1 MIEIIVEADMTA
13 SGGGIDFAPNMGKK
27 KKRKYETFKVSDN
40 VFAKFRNGK
49 TKFERWS
56 KYLDLSDSSQK
67 KIYDY
72 ARKHHNG
79 VIILQNATTGAIR
92 GVRFNRNGGGQWG
105 RFARLKEQVLNATEE
120 FTRLNE
126 DVLDIMR
133 NIVKKQQMQRVKF
146 KDGKSASI
154 DMFTASAMT
163 KVYDALNKDNQTKFK
178 DMINKDKKSFMAM
191 QAFAMKSVR

>member
-1 MIEIIVEADMTA
+1 MIEIIVGKNMTEVTT
-13 SGGGIDFAPNMGKK
+13 GGIDFAPNMGKK

-40 VFAKFRNGK
+40 VFSKLRNGK

-105 RFARLKEQVLNATEE
+105 RVARLKEQVLNATEE

-133 NIVKKQQMQRVKF
+133 SIVKKQQMQRVKF
-146 KDGKSASI
+146 KDGKQ
-154 DMFTASAMT
+154 
-163 KVYDALNKDNQTKFK
+163 LP
-178 DMINKDKKSFMAM
+178 
-191 QAFAMKSVR
+191 

>member
-13 SGGGIDFAPNMGKK
+13 SGGGIDFAPNMGRK
-27 KKRKYETFKVSDN
+27 KKRKYETFKVSDD

-79 VIILQNATTGAIR
+79 VIVLQNATTGAVR
-92 GVRFNRNGGGQWG
+92 GIRFNRTGGGQWG
-105 RFARLKEQVLNATEE
+105 RFARLKEQVLNKTEE

-191 QAFAMKSVR
+191 QAFAMKSVK

>member
-105 RFARLKEQVLNATEE
+105 RVARLKEQVLNATEE

-163 KVYDALNKDNQTKFK
+163 KVYDALNKDNQIKFK

-191 QAFAMKSVR
+191 QAFAMKSVK

>member
-105 RFARLKEQVLNATEE
+105 RVARLKEQVLNATEE

>member
-13 SGGGIDFAPNMGKK
+13 SGGGIDFAPNMGRK

-79 VIILQNATTGAIR
+79 VIVLQNATTGAIR
-92 GVRFNRNGGGQWG
+92 GIRFNRTGGGQWG
-105 RFARLKEQVLNATEE
+105 RFARLKEQVLNKTEE

-133 NIVKKQQMQRVKF
+133 SIVKKKQMQKVKF
-146 KDGKSASI
+146 KDGKSASV

-191 QAFAMKSVR
+191 QAFAMKSVK

>member
-27 KKRKYETFKVSDN
+27 KKRKYETFKVSDD
-40 VFAKFRNGK
+40 VFSKFRNGK

-72 ARKHHNG
+72 AKKHHNG

-105 RFARLKEQVLNATEE
+105 RVARLKEQVLNATEK

-191 QAFAMKSVR
+191 QAFAMKSVK

>member
-13 SGGGIDFAPNMGKK
+13 SGGGIDFAPNMGRK

-79 VIILQNATTGAIR
+79 VIVLQNATTGAVR
-92 GVRFNRNGGGQWG
+92 GIRFNRTGGGQWG
-105 RFARLKEQVLNATEE
+105 KVARLKEQVLNATEE

-191 QAFAMKSVR
+191 QAFAMKSVK